1 MDKLST
7 NLPPNENTF
16 GDITQCSGETTLGV
30 MYEKLDS
37 STLHRHK
44 KIEATLGI

>member
-16 GDITQCSGETTLGV
+16 GDITQWSGETTLGV
-30 MYEKLDS
+30 MYEKIGSKYTTS
-37 STLHRHK
+37 SQK
-44 KIEATLGI
+44 ATLKQL